1 MRRTIIFLSFVF
13 VVSVSADEITLK
25 SGSIVQNVSIIEI
38 NNQLIRYN
46 DAEGKE
52 QRVNLRDV
60 SSVLHHADAGTD
72 GADHLYLRNGTV
84 AAGTISAL
92 EYDRVIFIAPSGDTT
107 TYDPSAVLKV
117 TGKQSAFSFHS
128 MDDKYFFLTGAN
140 ITFIGGR
147 LTRPLTQSQYRFIIS
162 AYASL
167 PASSFTYRFPGL
179 LIENVRAGYG
189 ISFTIDYS
197 LAPGNDIS
205 FSYRFIE
212 NSIGTPDSLPGPFS
226 EWSNHLLL
234 AGIKRTI
241 TIAHPL
247 RIYGEAKAG
256 YAVSMS
262 PEHHDLS
269 PEQSSS
275 TAWSI
280 GGGIYLTE
288 NISIDVVYLSFSPD
302 VRMTYNRPNSLYT
315 RVVTQQQHVSTFLA
329 GVSCTFGSGN

>member
-1 MRRTIIFLSFVF
+1 M
-13 VVSVSADEITLK
+13 
-25 SGSIVQNVSIIEI
+25 SIIEI

-46 DAEGKE
+46 DAEGNE
-52 QRVNLRDV
+52 QQVNLRDV
-60 SSVLHHADAGTD
+60 SSVLHQAETGADRS
-72 GADHLYLRNGTV
+72 DHLYLRNGNV
-84 AAGTISAL
+84 LAGTVSSL
-92 EYDRVIFIAPSGDTT
+92 EYDRVILISSSGDTT
-107 TYDPSAVLKV
+107 THDPSAVLKV

-140 ITFIGGR
+140 ITFVGGR
-147 LTRPLTQSQYRFIIS
+147 PTRPLTQSQYRFIFS

-167 PASSFTYRFPGL
+167 PASSFTYQFPGL
-179 LIENVRAGYG
+179 LNENVRTGYG

-197 LAPGNDIS
+197 LAPGNDLS
-205 FSYRFIE
+205 FSYRFTE

-241 TIAHPL
+241 TIAHPM

-256 YAVSMS
+256 YAVAMP

-269 PEQSSS
+269 PEQSSGA
-275 TAWSI
+275 AWSI

-288 NISIDVVYLSFSPD
+288 NISVDLVYLSFSPD
-302 VRMTYNRPNSLYT
+302 VRMTYSRPNSLST
-315 RVVTQQQHVSTFLA
+315 RIITQQQDVSAFLA
-329 GVSCTFGSGN
+329 GISYTFGSGN